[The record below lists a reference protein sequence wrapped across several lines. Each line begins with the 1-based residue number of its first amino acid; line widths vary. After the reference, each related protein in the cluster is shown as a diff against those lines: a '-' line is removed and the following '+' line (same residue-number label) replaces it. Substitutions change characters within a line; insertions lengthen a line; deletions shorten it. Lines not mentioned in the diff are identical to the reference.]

1 MVPTTYYLLLSAALF
16 SIGATGALL
25 RRNALIVFISIELM
39 LNAVNLS
46 FVSFARQLG
55 DMAGQV
61 YVFFVLVVAAAEV
74 VVGLA
79 IIVNI
84 YRSRATVDI
93 DDVDTLRG

>member
-1 MVPTTYYLLLSAALF
+1 MVPMSYYLLLSAALF
-16 SIGATGALL
+16 SIGAAGALL

-46 FVSFARQLG
+46 FVAFARQLG
-55 DMAGQV
+55 DVAGQV

-84 YRSRATVDI
+84 YRSRASVDI
-93 DDVDTLRG
+93 DDLDTLRG

>member
-1 MVPTTYYLLLSAALF
+1 MVPTTYYLLLGAALF

-46 FVSFARQLG
+46 FVAFARQLG